1 MKKILFTILTIF
13 VLSSC
18 QKECDFPPAPY
29 GQANDVTQYSSTGY
43 NTITYTYYCYNGRY
57 TAVTYTNTESCS
69 WEDSYYYSTC
79 IK

>member
-43 NTITYTYYCYNGRY
+43 NTITYTYYCYNCRY
-57 TAVTYTNTESCS
+57 TAVTYTNTESCR